1 MLTSVYISGRLGDS
15 AGKNVRYVE
24 VESPLVGTGGKRR
37 IDLIPVYTPL
47 GKSVFFFKAKKG
59 AFIIVKGR
67 LEKNDEFGL
76 YVHSEIEEIV
86 DFRKED
92 KE

>member
-1 MLTSVYISGRLGDS
+1 MLTSVYVSGRLGDS
-15 AGKNVRYVE
+15 VGKNVRFVE
-24 VESPLVGTGGKRR
+24 VESPLAGTSGKRR
-37 IDLIPVYTPL
+37 IDLIPVYNPL
-47 GKSVFFFKAKKG
+47 GKSACFFKAKKG
-59 AFIIVKGR
+59 AFVIVKGR

-86 DFRKED
+86 EFKKED

>member
-37 IDLIPVYTPL
+37 IELIPVYTPL
-47 GKSVFFFKAKKG
+47 GKSAFFFKAKKG

>member
-47 GKSVFFFKAKKG
+47 GKSAFFFKAKKG